1 MAAGI
6 SFRKLKMTGQAD
18 SPRISFWLIVILCLP
33 TFVALLVVL
42 TSTMRP
48 NMSVYLL
55 IPLAFVAPSCL
66 LGAVIMAI
74 QVRRSM
80 PRQLFRGTCVV
91 LLLALVA
98 AAAAITIVCS
108 VLISFQRASAR
119 IIQRSTAFIRA
130 RSREISHALSGR
142 VAFVTGA
149 SQGIGR
155 ACALRLATAGAAV
168 AVAARNQEKLNE
180 LVHEITAA
188 GGTAAAFPLD
198 VTDEEQVKVMIKA
211 AAAQFG
217 KIDILVNNAG
227 ITRDQLVM
235 RMKRADWDAVLQTNL
250 TSAYL
255 CIQQVSISMVKQR
268 WGRIINIASV
278 FGQMG
283 QAGQANYSASKAGLI
298 GLTMAIARELG
309 SRNITCNAVA
319 PGFIET
325 AMTEVLGEEFKQNAA
340 KQIPLGRVGSPADV
354 ANAVAFLASDEAS
367 YITGHVLNVNG
378 GMLMG

>member
-1 MAAGI
+1 
-6 SFRKLKMTGQAD
+6 
-18 SPRISFWLIVILCLP
+18 
-33 TFVALLVVL
+33 
-42 TSTMRP
+42 
-48 NMSVYLL
+48 
-55 IPLAFVAPSCL
+55 
-66 LGAVIMAI
+66 
-74 QVRRSM
+74 M
-80 PRQLFRGTCVV
+80 P
-91 LLLALVA
+91 
-98 AAAAITIVCS
+98 
-108 VLISFQRASAR
+108 
-119 IIQRSTAFIRA
+119 
-130 RSREISHALSGR
+130 LSGR

-155 ACALRLATAGAAV
+155 ACAIKLATEGATV
-168 AVAARNQEKLNE
+168 AVAARSQEKLND
-180 LVHEITAA
+180 LVNEITAV
-188 GGTAAAFPLD
+188 GGKALACTLD
-198 VTDEEQVKVMIKA
+198 VTDEEQVKASVKGAI
-211 AAAQFG
+211 AQFG

-235 RMKRADWDAVLQTNL
+235 RLKRADWDAVLQTNL

-255 CIQQVSISMVKQR
+255 CIQQVTSSMLKQR
-268 WGRIINIASV
+268 WGRIINIASI

-325 AMTEVLGEEFKQNAA
+325 AMTEALGNEFKQNAA

-354 ANAVAFLASDEAS
+354 ASAVAFLASDEAS